1 MSCGMTDET
10 LVQQMKA
17 GDDGAFRSLYSRY
30 RDPLFRFGYRLTG
43 SSETA
48 EDMVHDAFL
57 GLFRGNFD
65 SRQASLRTYLYAAM
79 RNQARKRFR
88 DSGREEPGDPEY
100 SDDKAG
106 PLDVLLTAETGE
118 QVRLAIS
125 GLPLAQREAL
135 ILFEYQEL
143 SLEEISRIVEAEIGA
158 VKARLYRAREG
169 VRKSLLAREVAR

>member
-1 MSCGMTDET
+1 MTDET
-10 LVQQMKA
+10 LFQQMKA
-17 GDDGAFRSLYSRY
+17 GDAGAFRSLYARY

-43 SSETA
+43 SPDTS

-57 GLFRGNFD
+57 GLFRGGFD
-65 SRQASLRTYLYAAM
+65 SRQASLRTYFYAAM

-88 DSGREEPGDPEY
+88 DAGREEPGDAEY
-100 SDDKAG
+100 SDETAG

-125 GLPLAQREAL
+125 GLPVAQREAL

-143 SLEEISRIVEAEIGA
+143 SLEEISRIVEAEVGA
-158 VKARLYRAREG
+158 VKARLHRAREG
-169 VRKSLLAREVAR
+169 LRKNLLARAVVK